1 MNEFYYSANTNGAYS
16 ESDIELYKASGTWP
30 DDAVLMP
37 AEVFRE
43 FFIELPP
50 DGKMRAGGTQGLPI
64 WVDIPS
70 PTKEQL
76 IAQAERKRSSLRAEA
91 DNEIAWRQDAVDL
104 DMATEKEAADLLA
117 WKKYRIQVNRINTD
131 TAPEINWPAKPQ

>member
-1 MNEFYYSANTNGAYS
+1 MSGFFYSATTNGAYPQ
-16 ESDIELYKASGTWP
+16 SDIEIFKATGTWP
-30 DDAVLMP
+30 DDAVLMS
-37 AEVFRE
+37 AEVFSE
-43 FFIELPP
+43 FFSELPP
-50 DGKMRAGGTQGLPI
+50 AGKMRAGGPQGLPV

-76 IAQAERKRSSLRAEA
+76 IAQAERQRSSLRSEA

-117 WKKYRIQVNRINTD
+117 WKKYRIQINRVNTD
-131 TAPEINWPAKPQ
+131 TAPDINWPAKPQ